1 MHREVS
7 TSKNMSTSWQ
17 HTACSPSTKIIL
29 HLIIKVHY
37 RDEILKFCFD
47 TFDVDGSGTIDE
59 KEFIRLCDFVNNG
72 SPIFPGNFK
81 TYETSLNFRL
91 SKHHRALLQFDVN
104 EDGVIDYQEFIKI
117 YKRFP
122 LVLFPAFRLQDAM
135 QKNSLGERT
144 WIRIIE
150 EYHRAQQREAYRK
163 LHNGKDPPV
172 SCFARIFG
180 GKPSGTND
188 LGILGTGAAMQR
200 RHSLQ
205 AAHGIPS

>member
-1 MHREVS
+1 M
-7 TSKNMSTSWQ
+7 
-17 HTACSPSTKIIL
+17 
-29 HLIIKVHY
+29 
-37 RDEILKFCFD
+37 
-47 TFDVDGSGTIDE
+47 
-59 KEFIRLCDFVNNG
+59 
-72 SPIFPGNFK
+72 
-81 TYETSLNFRL
+81 
-91 SKHHRALLQFDVN
+91 QFDVN

-135 QKNSLGERT
+135 QKNSLGERA

-172 SCFARIFG
+172 SCFQRMFG
-180 GKPSGTND
+180 GKTSGTND

-200 RHSLQ
+200 RHSLH
-205 AAHGIPS
+205 AAKENPVD